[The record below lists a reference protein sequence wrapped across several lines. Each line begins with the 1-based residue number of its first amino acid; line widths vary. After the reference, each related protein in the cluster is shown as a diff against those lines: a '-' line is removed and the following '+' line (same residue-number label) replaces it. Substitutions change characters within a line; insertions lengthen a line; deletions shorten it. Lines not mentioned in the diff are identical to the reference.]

1 MPLSQFEHV
10 AGALEPPVRRR
21 QRRICQQIFYNARTC
36 RRQAQE
42 TATPAGPPSAITAL
56 AATIVDSKVLKYD
69 DKYVKQQ
76 HDLRKTFIT
85 LLIMT
90 IRGCPPPHY

>member
-1 MPLSQFEHV
+1 M
-10 AGALEPPVRRR
+10 
-21 QRRICQQIFYNARTC
+21 QRWQCRTYQQTGQNARTC